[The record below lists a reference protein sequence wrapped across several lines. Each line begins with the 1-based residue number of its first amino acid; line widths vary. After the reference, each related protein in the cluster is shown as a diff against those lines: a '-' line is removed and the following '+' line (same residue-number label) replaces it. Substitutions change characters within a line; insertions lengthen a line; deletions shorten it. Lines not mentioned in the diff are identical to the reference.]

1 MNIAIAGRARV
12 GKDTVGQYLV
22 ETRGYRRVA
31 FADALKEAALR
42 VDPILEVTDYGDTV
56 NRLSDVLQM
65 PPVIDF
71 RRPYSNVDRRSPWD
85 RAKDEV
91 PEVRR
96 FLQELGAAM
105 RAVDPEIWIR
115 AAMEKVDEA
124 NDAGVPCVIT
134 DMRYPNELASI
145 RSYRHWHTI
154 HVDRPGVPQLV
165 HESEGAIGPEDTAFM
180 VRNVGTLDDL
190 HRQVDTVLEEIDA
203 IESAR
208 HYARY
213 F

>member
-1 MNIAIAGRARV
+1 MNIAIAGRARS

-42 VDPILEVTDYGDTV
+42 VNPVIGTRTVDMWDLVYGEWEDHSYTEEVRLSAAVTDHGWED
-56 NRLSDVLQM
+56 
-65 PPVIDF
+65 
-71 RRPYSNVDRRSPWD
+71 
-85 RAKDEV
+85 AKNT

-96 FLQELGAAM
+96 FLQELGATM

-115 AAMEKVDEA
+115 AALKKVEEA

-134 DMRYPNELASI
+134 DMRYPNELAAV

-154 HVDRPGVPQLV
+154 HIDRPGVPQLV
-165 HESEGAIGPEDTAFM
+165 HESEGAIGPEDTDFM
-180 VRNVGTLDDL
+180 IRNVGSVDDL
-190 HRQVDTVLEEIDA
+190 HHQVGVILEDIDA

-208 HYARY
+208 HANRVW
-213 F
+213 